1 MLRRQAIASLFGA
14 LATVEAKAD
23 GGLAR
28 FLLPANGIAVLLD
41 VPTRRVIAV
50 NSESSAGTFQ
60 APPGSTLKPLVLS
73 ALLRRG
79 KLTPST
85 SFPCP
90 IHLTIGGRRF
100 DCTHPPLTPPVRVDT
115 ALAYSCNCFVA
126 HFAERFQPGQLAVD
140 LQSAGIVRVQP
151 ALTSDAQRVQALG
164 EGSVLT
170 SAMELALAYRQL
182 AVNCSQPEMQ
192 PVTTGLEGAVEFG
205 TAQNARV
212 AGVTIAGK
220 TGSARTTAGAHVA
233 WFAGFMPSRAPEV
246 VVTVM
251 LAGRSGGADAAPIA
265 GQILEAHRAGR
276 I

>member
-1 MLRRQAIASLFGA
+1 MLRRQAIALLVGA
-14 LATVEAKAD
+14 LAKSEARAH

-28 FLLPANGIAVLLD
+28 FLNPANGAAVLFD

-50 NSESSAGTFQ
+50 NGQSVAGTFR
-60 APPGSTLKPLVLS
+60 APPGSTMKPLVLS

-79 KLTPST
+79 KLGPTT

-90 IHLTIGGRRF
+90 TRLTIGGRRF
-100 DCTHPPLTPPVRVDT
+100 DCTHPQLTAPMHVDT

-126 HFAERFQPGQLAVD
+126 HFAEQFEPGQLAVEM
-140 LQSAGIVRVQP
+140 QNAGFARIQP
-151 ALTSDAQRVQALG
+151 ALTPDAQRIQALG
-164 EGSVLT
+164 EGGVVT
-170 SAMELALAYRQL
+170 SAAELALAYRQL
-182 AVNCSQPEMQ
+182 AVHSNHPEMQ
-192 PVTTGLEGAVEFG
+192 LITAGLEGAVEFG
-205 TAQNARV
+205 TAQKARV
-212 AGVTIAGK
+212 AGVSVAGK
-220 TGSARTTAGAHVA
+220 TGSATTTTGAHVA

-265 GQILEAHRAGR
+265 REILEAHRAGR